1 MSAISTSRYRSV
13 LPILLVM
20 AALSVSSVGWAAADN
35 GVNLEQFRMAV
46 TVPAVTLIDQQGKAQ
61 PLQNVF
67 KDKVVVVDFVF
78 TSCRSVCPI
87 ITAVMKRIQQLL
99 AEHLGDSVVLV
110 SISLQPE
117 QDTPEK
123 LAQFSGQ
130 FGNSPHWLWLTGT
143 AAEVAQALSAFGIN
157 PSAAAETHPPLVF
170 VGRGNDWFKWV
181 GLPDAQQVAQAALA
195 LSNQQVTP

>member
-1 MSAISTSRYRSV
+1 MQDNFALLCRLLLPLIASLSA
-13 LPILLVM
+13 
-20 AALSVSSVGWAAADN
+20 SSVALAATDDIAK
-35 GVNLEQFRMAV
+35 LAQFRTAV
-46 TVPAVTLIDQQGKAQ
+46 TVPAVTLLDQQANTQ
-61 PLQNVF
+61 PLQRLF
-67 KDKVVVVDFVF
+67 QDKVVVVNFVF

>member
-1 MSAISTSRYRSV
+1 MLLIAA
-13 LPILLVM
+13 LLVSS
-20 AALSVSSVGWAAADN
+20 AALAVTDDMAKLA
-35 GVNLEQFRMAV
+35 QFRTTV
-46 TVPAVTLIDQQGKAQ
+46 TVPAVTLLDQQTNVQ
-61 PLQNVF
+61 PLQRLF
-67 KDKVVVVDFVF
+67 QDKVVVVNFVF

-99 AEHLGDSVVLV
+99 AGHLGDSVVLV

-123 LAQFSGQ
+123 LAQFSLSL
-130 FGNSPHWLWLTGT
+130 GNLPHWLWLTGAT
-143 AAEVAQALSAFGIN
+143 ADVAQTLSAFGIN
-157 PSAAAETHPPLVF
+157 PNAAAEAHPPLVF

-195 LSNQQVTP
+195 LSAQQFAP